1 MKISPAR
8 IAAFEILSKIE
19 NEQAFSSEL
28 LPLYEKNLS
37 DNDRSLCHN
46 LTLGILRKQ
55 LLIDRITDHF
65 VSGKRIDSCIRI
77 ILRLGIYQLL
87 FLSKVPDYSA
97 VNESVNLA
105 QYAKKTSAKG
115 LVNAVL
121 RRAIRET
128 FVPDFVDEIDRIAVE
143 TSHPRWLIERW
154 ISRFGVPDTEKLAT
168 ANNGI
173 PATAFRL
180 TGESKRFEGAVASE
194 YVEGCFISRGGS
206 AELLAA
212 AEAGEIYFQDEGS
225 QMVAAAVEL
234 KEKATFLDLCAAP
247 GSKFTQIAA
256 RSAIASRI
264 LVAGDLHARR
274 VRFLRENCKNQR
286 LSNVNIL
293 QYDAESV
300 VPFADE
306 SFDTVLIDA
315 PCSGTGTI
323 RHNPEIRYSLE
334 QTDFGELA
342 KKQLSLIENASK
354 LVRTGGNLIY
364 STCSLESEENEFVCD
379 EFLAKSPEFIKAKPK
394 VPGRFL
400 DADGFARTLPYRD
413 NMDGFFIASFEKI
426 RPCSESV

>member
-19 NEQAFSSEL
+19 SEQAFSSEL

-46 LTLGILRKQ
+46 LTLGVLRKQ
-55 LLIDRITDHF
+55 ILIDRIIDHF
-65 VSGKRIDSCIRI
+65 VGGKRIDSAIRI

-105 QYAKKTSAKG
+105 QHAKKTSAKG

-121 RRAIRET
+121 RRATRET
-128 FVPDFVDEIDRIAVE
+128 FVPDFIDETDRSAVE

-154 ISRFGVPDTEKLAT
+154 ISQFGVADTEKLAIT
-168 ANNGI
+168 NNEI
-173 PATAFRL
+173 PARAFRL
-180 TGESKRFEGAVASE
+180 TSLSGESKHFEDAVASE
-194 YVEGCFISRGGS
+194 YVDGCFISRGGS

-212 AEAGEIYFQDEGS
+212 AEAGQIYFQDEGS

-234 KEKATFLDLCAAP
+234 KENGAFLDLCAAP
-247 GSKFTQIAA
+247 GSKFTQIAG
-256 RSAIASRI
+256 RSANTSRI
-264 LVAGDLHARR
+264 LVAGDLHVRR
-274 VRFLRENCKNQR
+274 ARFLRQNCENQK

-293 QYDAESV
+293 QYDAESA
-300 VPFADE
+300 VPFAEE
-306 SFDTVLIDA
+306 SFDTILIDA

-323 RHNPEIRYSLE
+323 RHNPELRYSLE
-334 QTDFGELA
+334 QSDFGELA
-342 KKQLSLIENASK
+342 RKQLGLIENASK

-364 STCSLESEENEFVCD
+364 STCSLESEENEQVCD
-379 EFLAKSPEFIKAKPK
+379 KFLAKAREFKKIKPK
-394 VPGRFL
+394 VPDRFL
-400 DADGFARTLPYRD
+400 DHDGFARTLPHRD

-426 RPCSESV
+426 RPA

>member
-46 LTLGILRKQ
+46 LTLGVLRKQ
-55 LLIDRITDHF
+55 ILIDRIIDHF
-65 VSGKRIDSCIRI
+65 VGEKRIDSSIRI
-77 ILRLGIYQLL
+77 TLRLGIYQLL

-121 RRAIRET
+121 RRATRET
-128 FVPDFVDEIDRIAVE
+128 YVPDFVDEIDRISVE

-154 ISRFGVPDTEKLAT
+154 ISRYGVAETEKLAT
-168 ANNGI
+168 ANNEI
-173 PATAFRL
+173 PANAFRL
-180 TGESKRFEGAVASE
+180 TSESSKSKRFEDAVASE
-194 YVEGCFISRGGS
+194 YVEGCFISRGGT

-212 AEAGEIYFQDEGS
+212 AEANEIYFQDQGS

-234 KEKATFLDLCAAP
+234 KQNAAFLDLCAAP
-247 GSKFTQIAA
+247 GSKFTQIAEC
-256 RSAIASRI
+256 SATTSRI

-274 VRFLRENCKNQR
+274 VGFLRENCKNQR
-286 LSNVNIL
+286 LRNVNIL
-293 QYDAESV
+293 QYDAESS

-306 SFDTVLIDA
+306 SFDTILIDA

-334 QTDFGELA
+334 QTDFAELA
-342 KKQLSLIENASK
+342 KKQLSLLENASK
-354 LVRTGGNLIY
+354 LLRTGGNLIY
-364 STCSLESEENEFVCD
+364 STCSLESEENEHVCD

-426 RPCSESV
+426 RPA

>member
-37 DNDRSLCHN
+37 VNDRSLCHH
-46 LTLGILRKQ
+46 LTLGVLRKQ
-55 LLIDRITDHF
+55 ILIDRNIDHF
-65 VSGKRIDSCIRI
+65 VGQKRIDSSIRI

-105 QYAKKTSAKG
+105 QFAKKTSAKG

-121 RRAIRET
+121 RRTTREA
-128 FVPDFVDEIDRIAVE
+128 FVPDFVDEIERIAVE

-154 ISRFGVPDTEKLAT
+154 INRFAVADTEKLAT
-168 ANNGI
+168 ANNEI

-180 TGESKRFEGAVASE
+180 TSESSESKHFECAVASE
-194 YVEGCFISRGGS
+194 YVEGCFISRSGT
-206 AELLAA
+206 AELLSA
-212 AEAGEIYFQDEGS
+212 AEVGEIYFQDEGS

-234 KEKATFLDLCAAP
+234 KENAAFLDLCAAP
-247 GSKFTQIAA
+247 GSKFTQIAE
-256 RSAIASRI
+256 RSANASRI

-274 VRFLRENCKNQR
+274 VRFLRENCINQR
-286 LSNVNIL
+286 LNNVNIL
-293 QYDAESV
+293 QYDAESA
-300 VPFADE
+300 VPFAAE
-306 SFDTVLIDA
+306 SFDTILIDA

-364 STCSLESEENEFVCD
+364 STCSLESEENEHICD

-394 VPGRFL
+394 VPARFL

-426 RPCSESV
+426 RPA